1 MHVEMLDGRGSG
13 GNHGN
18 AARTADP
25 AVFAAGRGILDY
37 RSRTVSLKVLKLLD
51 GRARGR
57 SAVTAFFLRVASGL
71 VTLMLLAAGLRAQDA
86 SPPLAPPPQPPP
98 GNAAAS
104 PEAAPRPAVPARSTV
119 FAVRDATV
127 VERYSVSPPRVRMMV
142 DRLVAAATGQPDAGH
157 AWRSLVSPADVV
169 GIKIAASRGAAAP
182 SRRAVVAAVVEGLI
196 AAGHPRDR
204 IVVWDRDA
212 DELRLAGFL
221 PERGS
226 SESVF
231 PCPVTGIEPR
241 TGYDSKAVYT
251 VPALG
256 KLIWGDLSFQG
267 QSPLAAAIAA
277 QKAGTSA
284 ADTPTPTPG
293 NGPPGSKGNKR
304 APAALPEN
312 LSDASH
318 LCFVLTKR
326 VTKVINLPAMSD
338 STFAG
343 IGGALYNMTI
353 PNVDNWRR
361 LVGEPRWGN
370 PYIVDL
376 YADQRIGGR
385 VVLNIMD
392 GLIAQYAGGPG
403 FPAALRPPSRHD
415 LREQGSRGAR
425 CRRAPL
431 PGALARPARSAGAG
445 PIRQPRAGRRR
456 IRAGQLRRRED
467 RPARRR
473 DVSPGAFQL
482 PPSRRKNSAAP

>member
-1 MHVEMLDGRGSG
+1 M
-13 GNHGN
+13 
-18 AARTADP
+18 
-25 AVFAAGRGILDY
+25 
-37 RSRTVSLKVLKLLD
+37 SLKVFKPRRD
-51 GRARGR
+51 SRAHNLP
-57 SAVTAFFLRVASGL
+57 AVVAGFRIAAAVLALAF
-71 VTLMLLAAGLRAQDA
+71 LLAARSSAQES
-86 SPPLAPPPQPPP
+86 SPAPPPP
-98 GNAAAS
+98 
-104 PEAAPRPAVPARSTV
+104 AAPVPTTAPAATAPAPAADPDAPRFTAPARSTV

-127 VERYSVSPPRVRMMV
+127 VERYSVSPPRVRVMV
-142 DRLVAAATGQPDAGH
+142 DRLVAAATGHSDAGQ

-196 AAGHPRDR
+196 AAGHPRSR
-204 IVVWDRDA
+204 ILVWDRDA

-226 SESVF
+226 NESVF
-231 PCPVTGIEPR
+231 PCPVASIEPR
-241 TGYDSKAVYT
+241 SGYDPQAVYT

-284 ADTPTPTPG
+284 AETPAAPTATPATSNARADG
-293 NGPPGSKGNKR
+293 GSRVNKR
-304 APAALPEN
+304 PPAALPEN

-318 LCFVLTKR
+318 LCTILTKR

-343 IGGALYNMTI
+343 IGGALYNITI

-361 LVGEPRWGN
+361 LTGEPRWGT

-392 GLIAQYAGGPG
+392 GLIAQYAGGPSFQPLYARHHG
-403 FPAALRPPSRHD
+403 TIYASKDPVAIDAAALRYLELWRAQRDLPALGRSADHVRAAAEAGLGNFAAEKID
-415 LREQGSRGAR
+415 LRVVGM
-425 CRRAPL
+425 
-431 PGALARPARSAGAG
+431 
-445 PIRQPRAGRRR
+445 
-456 IRAGQLRRRED
+456 
-467 RPARRR
+467 
-473 DVSPGAFQL
+473 
-482 PPSRRKNSAAP
+482 